1 MVYTVQVTVKRTV
14 EKRGVEWNTTTY
26 TPQFILDGNIL
37 GITSPEAA
45 IDIAAGMFVK
55 LGFPREDVD
64 VHLLRIEKN
73 VIAI

>member
-1 MVYTVQVTVKRTV
+1 MLYTVQATIRRVI
-14 EKRGVEWNTTTY
+14 EDRGVEWNSTTY